1 MMKTIEIQIPD
12 QFEIDNNELNTFL
25 AVKLFE
31 VAKLTLGQAAEMT
44 GVSIEEFIS
53 ILFKYNVS
61 VINYPASDL
70 ELDVKNAE
78 ESIRRHQQLNFS
90 GTLGVLIV
98 AKKLGY
104 INKIKPLLDK
114 INLTDFRLSS
124 DIQAKALLLAG
135 E

>member
-1 MMKTIEIQIPD
+1 MKTIEIQIPD
-12 QFEIDNNELNTFL
+12 QFEIDNNELNTFV

-70 ELDVKNAE
+70 ESDVKNAE
-78 ESIRRHQQLNFS
+78 ESIRRH
-90 GTLGVLIV
+90 
-98 AKKLGY
+98 
-104 INKIKPLLDK
+104 
-114 INLTDFRLSS
+114 
-124 DIQAKALLLAG
+124 
-135 E
+135 

>member
-12 QFEIDNNELNTFL
+12 QFEIDNNELNTFV

-70 ELDVKNAE
+70 ESDVKNAE
-78 ESIRRHQQLNFS
+78 ESIRRH
-90 GTLGVLIV
+90 
-98 AKKLGY
+98 
-104 INKIKPLLDK
+104 
-114 INLTDFRLSS
+114 
-124 DIQAKALLLAG
+124 
-135 E
+135 

>member
-12 QFEIDNNELNTFL
+12 QFEIDNNELNTFV

-78 ESIRRHQQLNFS
+78 ESILRH
-90 GTLGVLIV
+90 
-98 AKKLGY
+98 
-104 INKIKPLLDK
+104 
-114 INLTDFRLSS
+114 
-124 DIQAKALLLAG
+124 
-135 E
+135 